1 MLVDVVDRDAEL
13 AGKLAGVDERERRR
27 PVVAEQ
33 LDGSS
38 GDSLDVVG
46 AQLHGG
52 LRSWTATIGQATGWQ
67 GAPGR
72 GISLPFSIEPN

>member
-1 MLVDVVDRDAEL
+1 MFVDVVDGDAEL

-38 GDSLDVVG
+38 GDSFDVVG

-52 LRSWTATIGQATGWQ
+52 LRSWNATTGQATAWH
-67 GAPGR
+67 GALGR
-72 GISLPFSIEPN
+72 GISRPFSMEPN